1 MCPQPAAVA
10 EVRGDLDALS
20 VVPDRRTGG
29 AFSLRWI
36 LIHMIEE
43 TCRHNG
49 HVDLLREAID
59 GSVGE

>member
-1 MCPQPAAVA
+1 MCRSRVAVA
-10 EVRGDLDALS
+10 EVRGDLDVLS
-20 VVPDRRTGG
+20 VVPDRHTGG

-59 GSVGE
+59 GTVGE